1 MDIKLFNSKLKSFKI
16 KLIVWVVFLG
26 VSFGLIIMGYLE
38 EHKDIKLTYLN
49 ELILSEDNKL
59 KNTYLDM
66 YTEPFV
72 FAEYEKED
80 SKFYIVKDND
90 YLYIAF
96 MDDALYKK
104 IISTENLEAKPYRIE
119 GYTEEIPKDVKKL
132 AIEAYNEAFEE
143 EIVNEENFDSYFGT
157 IYINT
162 NNFYNSSEIWYLI
175 ATIVGIVSLIGI
187 FSVAN
192 SNKKSKRVISKFTEK
207 ELISLNKELEK
218 EDVVIF
224 GKEGLYI
231 TKSYLIILKNYI
243 NLIKFKDIV
252 WYYKEDIRTN
262 GIKTNQG
269 LILVTKDGI
278 KHTALMLRNT
288 KKACAKFEEIM
299 EKLSKKLPKALVGY
313 TEENIEKAKK
323 LYDK

>member
-1 MDIKLFNSKLKSFKI
+1 MDIKLFNNKLKSFKI

-26 VSFGLIIMGYLE
+26 ISFGLIIMGYLE
-38 EHKDIKLTYLN
+38 DHKDIKLTYLN
-49 ELILSEDNKL
+49 ELILSEDNQL
-59 KNTYLDM
+59 KNTYLDI
-66 YTEPFV
+66 YTEPYV

-104 IISTENLEAKPYRIE
+104 IISKENLEENPYRIE
-119 GYTEEIPKDVKKL
+119 GYTEEIPKDVRKL

-143 EIVNEENFDSYFGT
+143 KIVNVENFDSYFGA

-162 NNFYNSSEIWYLI
+162 NDYYNSSEIWYLI
-175 ATIVGIVSLIGI
+175 ATIIGIVSLIGI
-187 FSVAN
+187 FNVAN
-192 SNKKSKRVISKFTEK
+192 SNKKSKIVISKLTEK

-218 EDVVIF
+218 EDIVIF
-224 GKEGLYI
+224 DKEGLYI

-243 NLIKFKDIV
+243 NIIKFKDIV

-269 LILVTKDGI
+269 LIVVTKDGVKHNVILLANI
-278 KHTALMLRNT
+278 KKSRTR
-288 KKACAKFEEIM
+288 FEEIVT
-299 EKLSKKLPKALVGY
+299 LIAKKLPKVLVGY

-323 LYDK
+323 LYEK